1 VELDMLWEGLNNLQH
16 LKAGLHSHAN
26 CQCNYRVCTDT
37 DHDNE
42 NYKAHTKTYKGTTA
56 LWEDV
61 VCSKIETNLWHKYDC
76 LMGLCNDCGV
86 SKLPLCPLEVLPL
99 GNFEPFLLQ
108 WKCFEKTIV
117 GQTEVGQPKKRI
129 KGVYKNISV
138 SEFLEYLK
146 PNLTKFVTHNFVA
159 KWQDS

>member
-1 VELDMLWEGLNNLQH
+1 MLWEGLNNLQH

-61 VCSKIETNLWHKYDC
+61 VCSKIETDLWHKYDY

-86 SKLPLCPLEVLPL
+86 SKLPLYPLEVLPV
-99 GNFEPFLLQ
+99 GNSEPFCYNGNVLKKLLL
-108 WKCFEKTIV
+108 V
-117 GQTEVGQPKKRI
+117 R
-129 KGVYKNISV
+129 
-138 SEFLEYLK
+138 
-146 PNLTKFVTHNFVA
+146 
-159 KWQDS
+159 